1 MYDWEFYLQKI
12 MIAKKTK
19 MDLDLAEQRE
29 NELSVDDVEMA
40 NRQVLLINCGKKRTL
55 RECT

>member
-40 NRQVLLINCGKKRTL
+40 NRQVLLINCGK
-55 RECT
+55 